1 MGSVSNADLLYHK
14 TEANAFFPREWGLFA
29 HPGTFLYNECEIVSN
44 QHSTIK
50 ESMNEGKDTMQANQ
64 KQAVVMDSPFLC
76 ALRAAGRERLATVLG
91 WSPAQYRAKIEQE
104 GTAFLQEAQKSYTE
118 GAPQLFVA
126 EAYYTLNGEKFAYF
140 LRQQTPA
147 VLRDGKG
154 ALLAIHLPVAVAK
167 TLDPESYAP
176 GSCIDE
182 FARGLDLRYA
192 FEYIDDESYRADT
205 LEDCSAIEQALAEE
219 VRKRHRACAV
229 RIDGDQVLI
238 GPAVRIGAGTQIRGA
253 AELFGETVIGE
264 DVVILGPSRVVD
276 SSIADRVRIESS
288 VIESSA
294 MQAGSNIGPF
304 SHLRPG
310 AQIGEDVHIG
320 NFVEVKKASLGTG
333 TKAGHLAYIGD
344 ADVGA
349 GVNISCGVIFCN
361 YDGTFK
367 HHTVV
372 EDQAFIGSNANLV
385 APVHIEKE
393 AYVAAGSTITK
404 RVESGAL
411 GLERAK
417 QENRSG
423 YAAMKKARD
432 QRIKAEAS
440 AQKPAAQKEEK
451 Q

>member
-1 MGSVSNADLLYHK
+1 
-14 TEANAFFPREWGLFA
+14 
-29 HPGTFLYNECEIVSN
+29 
-44 QHSTIK
+44 
-50 ESMNEGKDTMQANQ
+50 MQANE

-76 ALRAAGRERLATVLG
+76 ALRAAGRERLAVVLG

-104 GTAFLQEAQKSYTE
+104 GASFLQEMQKSYE
-118 GAPQLFVA
+118 NGVERAAQKLFVA

-154 ALLAIHLPVAVAK
+154 ALLAIHLPAAVAK
-167 TLDPESYAP
+167 TLDPESYAS

-182 FARGLDLRYA
+182 FAKGLDLSYA
-192 FEYIDDESYRADT
+192 FEYIDDEAYRADA
-205 LEDCSAIEQALAEE
+205 LEDCSAIERALAEK
-219 VRKRHRACAV
+219 VRERHRACEV

-238 GPAVRIGAGTQIRGA
+238 GPEVRIGEGTHIRGA
-253 AELFGETVIGE
+253 VEIFGNTLIGE
-264 DVVILGPSRVVD
+264 DVEILGPSRIVD
-276 SSIADRVRIESS
+276 STIGDHVRIESS
-288 VIESSA
+288 VIESSE
-294 MQAGSNIGPF
+294 MKTGSNMGPF

-310 AQIGEDVHIG
+310 AQIGVDVHIG

-367 HHTVV
+367 HRTVV

-404 RVESGAL
+404 SVESGAL
-411 GLERAK
+411 ALERAK

-423 YAAMKKARD
+423 YVAMKKERD
-432 QRIKAEAS
+432 QRRKSEEATRK
-440 AQKPAAQKEEK
+440 QAAQKEGKE
-451 Q
+451 